1 MATASP
7 IGKDV
12 EMEHASTR
20 QAVRIARIV
29 AQTLLILASGAVGA
43 AMLAVAV
50 TFGDCAGWKGIG
62 TCPRVPFWDWEVFRI
77 AFGGG
82 AVPVSVSWFIVK
94 PSRRRLAH
102 AIVAGL
108 MSGVAVGSV
117 VVLIT
122 AA

>member
-1 MATASP
+1 
-7 IGKDV
+7 
-12 EMEHASTR
+12 MEHTTR

-29 AQTLLILASGAVGA
+29 AQTMLILASVLVGA
-43 AMLAVAV
+43 AMLAVAA
-50 TFGDCAGWKGIG
+50 TFGDCAGWKGTG

-82 AVPVSVSWFIVK
+82 AVPVAVSWFVVK

-102 AIVAGL
+102 ALVVGL
-108 MSGVAVGSV
+108 LSGAAVGSL

-122 AA
+122 AG